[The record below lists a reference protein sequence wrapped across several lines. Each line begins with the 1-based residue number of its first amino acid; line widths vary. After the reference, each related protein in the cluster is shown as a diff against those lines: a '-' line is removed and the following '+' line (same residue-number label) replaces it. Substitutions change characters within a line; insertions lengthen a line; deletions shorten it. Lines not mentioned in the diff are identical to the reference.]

1 MEDTQAVDWDVEE
14 EEETEQSNESSG
26 YILEPIGRLHI
37 FSGAHG
43 PEKDFPLFLGKNVIG
58 RLPDC
63 SVTLPFPS
71 ISKQHAVIEISAWNK
86 APVLQDC
93 GSLNG
98 TQILRPPKVLSPGL
112 SHRLRD
118 QELILFADLPCQY
131 HRLDV
136 RPPCVSRGPL
146 TVEATPRVQEETQ
159 PSRLPLAEDSEEEV
173 DFSKGCVVKESR
185 TTSSSLATVVP
196 ESDEEGPS
204 LAPGDSFAF
213 NLDSDTDEEE
223 DQQPAARE
231 ASSAA
236 RKCAAAEAEQPEAS
250 GITTDTWLGKVQ
262 PLGEIDKDPK
272 VKRDTGNRVV
282 PVGVIL
288 ERSQPPGDNSD
299 TDVDEENRPPGKTAE
314 AHLERVQPSGFL
326 DSDTDVEEEGI
337 PATPAVVPMKK
348 RQVFHGV
355 GTRSPG
361 TLGLAHLQESPA
373 GSDTDMEEGEAPLAV
388 PLERSQTSMVI
399 DSDTDDEEEVS
410 AALTLA
416 RLKESGAVSWNR
428 NADIEKDRV
437 QPVLLQEKSLT
448 TSERDS
454 DTDMEEGLPVEKRET
469 VLNGQTDKEETLV
482 IANSENRQTPLR
494 DNDVGEEADMSSPG
508 VLLERSQAASTTG
521 DINIEVKQE
530 VPSGPAVI
538 CWGKHQVLVKGTNQ
552 TDKEAKQESAKL
564 PIMPLEAVQSS
575 DEDGETDMEVDMSSE
590 VADVRKSQLLGE
602 GDAETE
608 RATAVL
614 ESEGTLKV
622 GAYGGSQVQ
631 QMVVH
636 TGASGEPLQPQ
647 SEGYPLTGKEKKPH
661 MSEAKDSKDS
671 HDDSEDLDLQA
682 TQCFVERESQNL
694 DGALDEPW
702 EVLATQPFCPRESE
716 ATEPQ
721 LIATHLEANGSCL
734 SPPRATP
741 QDQHPENPVHTEP
754 LGIQG
759 REIQT
764 VEKDM
769 GTRKETERVTPEK
782 GPLERE
788 IREGPPEGERKDVM
802 EEEEKTRGIQDREQ
816 KQALAEDTQ
825 ESGKKAKS
833 KSPERYREN
842 SKVEM
847 EISEETEKT
856 EIEKQTLTREV
867 FEKVVEKPV
876 PEKMCEAAELEVNLE
891 RGETEGGNQDQK
903 GQATS
908 PTPEPGVGAEEL
920 QGLASVPVVSGNQ
933 SGGGREAL
941 VSPRRQQRGH
951 LNYKMLPA
959 ETSSMGDPESPDAC
973 LPATM
978 PEALALPLNSFSSQ
992 SQKHPELQS
1001 LLSPL
1006 SSFEPPIPRTRYK
1019 RSQETPEPP
1028 LSSELEPFP
1037 PKPSVRPRRSS
1048 RMTPSPLSS
1057 AALELS
1063 SIAPKAQP
1071 ATPKSTSRATKGRTH
1086 KSSDKTPKLQP
1097 FTPTEQPITP
1107 TPTSRVPRVK
1117 TNRSSVK
1124 TPESVVHTAPEL
1136 QPSTSTDQPDTPKLT
1151 SQVTR
1156 GRSLRSSV
1164 NTPEPVFPIAPEL
1177 QSSASTDQPVI
1188 PKPTSRVTR
1197 GRTCRS
1203 SVKTPEPVF
1212 SVTPELQTS
1221 TPTEQLLTSK
1231 PTFVDSQGGTHRSS
1245 VNTPEPILPTDSELQ
1260 PSTSSDQP
1268 ITLQPPSRVT
1278 RGRTH
1283 RTSVKTP
1290 EPILLTGPKV
1300 QPSTS
1305 TDHQPVAPQ
1314 LTSRVTRGRTLRSS
1328 VKTPEP
1334 IVPTAP
1340 ELQPSTSAE
1349 QPVTPKST
1357 SWPTRGR
1364 THRSSVKTPE
1374 VVVTTA
1380 PELQPSTSINQP
1392 ITHKPTSRISRGRT
1406 RKSVET
1412 PEPVEPSAPDL
1423 EPPNSTDQPVAS
1435 KAVCQSGALESSALS
1450 AATLPVTPEF
1460 HPSVTKDQP
1469 VPFEPTQTSCTRRQ
1483 RAAGKHGSLTALIVH
1498 KPSSAPPEPKCR
1510 SSRNQRPRAQRASE
1524 CLGTVPEPSFPQL
1537 PEAPIHASQIQKV
1550 EAAGTSGFVPEP
1562 PPKASRSR
1570 KRPSTTIDSPPLQK
1584 RPQRG
1589 DVSQETMFPKEE
1601 EEDPEE
1607 MPVKEEDIVIPDKRR
1622 RDQTEEEPKGIPSRS
1637 LRRTKSNQESAAPKV
1652 LFTGVVDARGERTVL
1667 ALGGSLASSV
1677 AEASHLVTDRIRRT
1691 VKFLCALGKGIPI
1704 LSLDW
1709 LHQSRKA
1716 GCFLPPDQ
1724 YVVSDPEQEKNFGFN
1739 LRDALHRSRERRLL
1753 EGYEIHVTPGVQPPP
1768 SQMGEII
1775 SCCGGTVLSSMPRTY
1790 KGLTKL
1796 LRLTLNS

>member
-769 GTRKETERVTPEK
+769 
-782 GPLERE
+782 
-788 IREGPPEGERKDVM
+788 
-802 EEEEKTRGIQDREQ
+802 
-816 KQALAEDTQ
+816 
-825 ESGKKAKS
+825 
-833 KSPERYREN
+833 
-842 SKVEM
+842 
-847 EISEETEKT
+847 
-856 EIEKQTLTREV
+856 
-867 FEKVVEKPV
+867 
-876 PEKMCEAAELEVNLE
+876 
-891 RGETEGGNQDQK
+891 
-903 GQATS
+903 
-908 PTPEPGVGAEEL
+908 
-920 QGLASVPVVSGNQ
+920 
-933 SGGGREAL
+933 
-941 VSPRRQQRGH
+941 GH

-1790 KGLTKL
+1790 KPQRVVITCPQDFPRCSIPSRVGLPL
-1796 LRLTLNS
+1796 LSPEFLLTGVLKQEAKPEAFVLSTLEMRST

>member
-159 PSRLPLAEDSEEEV
+159 PSRLPLAEDSEEEE
-173 DFSKGCVVKESR
+173 DFSKGCMVKESR

-223 DQQPAARE
+223 GQQPAARE

-236 RKCAAAEAEQPEAS
+236 RKCAVAEAEQPEAS
-250 GITTDTWLGKVQ
+250 GITTETWLGKVQ
-262 PLGEIDKDPK
+262 PPGEIDKDTK

-282 PVGVIL
+282 PVGLIL
-288 ERSQPPGDNSD
+288 ERSQLPGDNSD

-416 RLKESGAVSWNR
+416 RLKESGAVLWNR

-469 VLNGQTDKEETLV
+469 VLNGHTDKEETLV
-482 IANSENRQTPLR
+482 IANSENGQTPLR

-521 DINIEVKQE
+521 DIKIEVKQE

-538 CWGKHQVLVKGTNQ
+538 CWGKYQVLVKGTNQ

-575 DEDGETDMEVDMSSE
+575 DEDGETDMEVGMSSE

-647 SEGYPLTGKEKKPH
+647 TEGYPLTGKEKKPH

-741 QDQHPENPVHTEP
+741 QDQHPESPVHTEP

-769 GTRKETERVTPEK
+769 GTQKETERVTPEK

-847 EISEETEKT
+847 EISEETEET

-876 PEKMCEAAELEVNLE
+876 PERMCEATELEVNLE

-908 PTPEPGVGAEEL
+908 PTPEPGVRAEEL
-920 QGLASVPVVSGNQ
+920 QGLASAPVVSGNQ
-933 SGGGREAL
+933 SGGGRGAP
-941 VSPRRQQRGH
+941 VSPTRQQRGH

-959 ETSSMGDPESPDAC
+959 ETTSMGDPESPDAC

-1006 SSFEPPIPRTRYK
+1006 SSSEPPIPRT
-1019 RSQETPEPP
+1019 
-1028 LSSELEPFP
+1028 
-1037 PKPSVRPRRSS
+1037 
-1048 RMTPSPLSS
+1048 
-1057 AALELS
+1057 
-1063 SIAPKAQP
+1063 
-1071 ATPKSTSRATKGRTH
+1071 
-1086 KSSDKTPKLQP
+1086 
-1097 FTPTEQPITP
+1097 
-1107 TPTSRVPRVK
+1107 
-1117 TNRSSVK
+1117 
-1124 TPESVVHTAPEL
+1124 
-1136 QPSTSTDQPDTPKLT
+1136 
-1151 SQVTR
+1151 
-1156 GRSLRSSV
+1156 
-1164 NTPEPVFPIAPEL
+1164 
-1177 QSSASTDQPVI
+1177 
-1188 PKPTSRVTR
+1188 
-1197 GRTCRS
+1197 
-1203 SVKTPEPVF
+1203 
-1212 SVTPELQTS
+1212 
-1221 TPTEQLLTSK
+1221 
-1231 PTFVDSQGGTHRSS
+1231 
-1245 VNTPEPILPTDSELQ
+1245 
-1260 PSTSSDQP
+1260 
-1268 ITLQPPSRVT
+1268 
-1278 RGRTH
+1278 
-1283 RTSVKTP
+1283 
-1290 EPILLTGPKV
+1290 
-1300 QPSTS
+1300 
-1305 TDHQPVAPQ
+1305 
-1314 LTSRVTRGRTLRSS
+1314 
-1328 VKTPEP
+1328 
-1334 IVPTAP
+1334 
-1340 ELQPSTSAE
+1340 
-1349 QPVTPKST
+1349 
-1357 SWPTRGR
+1357 
-1364 THRSSVKTPE
+1364 
-1374 VVVTTA
+1374 
-1380 PELQPSTSINQP
+1380 
-1392 ITHKPTSRISRGRT
+1392 
-1406 RKSVET
+1406 
-1412 PEPVEPSAPDL
+1412 
-1423 EPPNSTDQPVAS
+1423 
-1435 KAVCQSGALESSALS
+1435 
-1450 AATLPVTPEF
+1450 
-1460 HPSVTKDQP
+1460 
-1469 VPFEPTQTSCTRRQ
+1469 
-1483 RAAGKHGSLTALIVH
+1483 
-1498 KPSSAPPEPKCR
+1498 SSAPPEPKCR
-1510 SSRNQRPRAQRASE
+1510 SSRNQRPRAQRAAE

-1607 MPVKEEDIVIPDKRR
+1607 IPVKEEDIVIPDKRR

-1790 KGLTKL
+1790 KPQRVVITCPQDFPRCSIPSRVGLPL
-1796 LRLTLNS
+1796 LSPEFLLTGVLKQEAKPEAFVLSTLEMRST

>member
-223 DQQPAARE
+223 GQQPAARE

-482 IANSENRQTPLR
+482 IANSENGQTPLR

-647 SEGYPLTGKEKKPH
+647 SEGYPLAGKEKKPH

-716 ATEPQ
+716 ATEPR

-741 QDQHPENPVHTEP
+741 QDQHPESPVHTEP

-769 GTRKETERVTPEK
+769 
-782 GPLERE
+782 
-788 IREGPPEGERKDVM
+788 
-802 EEEEKTRGIQDREQ
+802 
-816 KQALAEDTQ
+816 
-825 ESGKKAKS
+825 
-833 KSPERYREN
+833 
-842 SKVEM
+842 
-847 EISEETEKT
+847 
-856 EIEKQTLTREV
+856 
-867 FEKVVEKPV
+867 
-876 PEKMCEAAELEVNLE
+876 
-891 RGETEGGNQDQK
+891 
-903 GQATS
+903 
-908 PTPEPGVGAEEL
+908 
-920 QGLASVPVVSGNQ
+920 
-933 SGGGREAL
+933 
-941 VSPRRQQRGH
+941 GH

-1086 KSSDKTPKLQP
+1086 KSSDKTPELQP

-1283 RTSVKTP
+1283 RTSVKTS

-1305 TDHQPVAPQ
+1305 TDHQLVAPQ

-1392 ITHKPTSRISRGRT
+1392 ITHKPTSRISQGRT
-1406 RKSVET
+1406 CKSVET

-1510 SSRNQRPRAQRASE
+1510 SSRNQRPRAQRAAE

-1562 PPKASRSR
+1562 PPKATRSR

-1607 MPVKEEDIVIPDKRR
+1607 MPVKEEDTVIPDKRR
-1622 RDQTEEEPKGIPSRS
+1622 RDQTEEEPKGIPGRS

-1790 KGLTKL
+1790 KPQRVVITCPQDFPRCSIPSRVGLPL
-1796 LRLTLNS
+1796 LSPEFLLTGVLKQEAKPEAFVLSTLEMSST

>member
-136 RPPCVSRGPL
+136 RPPYVSRGPL
-146 TVEATPRVQEETQ
+146 TVEATPKVQEEPQ
-159 PSRLPLAEDSEEEV
+159 PSRLPLAEDSEEEE

-223 DQQPAARE
+223 GQQPAARE

-250 GITTDTWLGKVQ
+250 GITTDMWLGKVQ
-262 PLGEIDKDPK
+262 PPGEIDKDTK

-282 PVGVIL
+282 PVGLIL
-288 ERSQPPGDNSD
+288 ERSQLPEDSSD

-355 GTRSPG
+355 GTRSPA
-361 TLGLAHLQESPA
+361 TLGSAHLQESPA
-373 GSDTDMEEGEAPLAV
+373 GSDTDMEEGEAPLAI

-416 RLKESGAVSWNR
+416 RLKESGAVLWNR

-437 QPVLLQEKSLT
+437 QPVLLQKKSLT

-469 VLNGQTDKEETLV
+469 VLNGHTDKEETLV
-482 IANSENRQTPLR
+482 IANSENGQTPLR

-521 DINIEVKQE
+521 NINIEVKQE

-575 DEDGETDMEVDMSSE
+575 DEDGETDMEVGMSSE

-614 ESEGTLKV
+614 ESEGTPKV

-647 SEGYPLTGKEKKPH
+647 TEGYPLTGKEKKPH

-741 QDQHPENPVHTEP
+741 QDQHPESPVHTEP

-769 GTRKETERVTPEK
+769 G
-782 GPLERE
+782 
-788 IREGPPEGERKDVM
+788 
-802 EEEEKTRGIQDREQ
+802 
-816 KQALAEDTQ
+816 
-825 ESGKKAKS
+825 
-833 KSPERYREN
+833 
-842 SKVEM
+842 
-847 EISEETEKT
+847 
-856 EIEKQTLTREV
+856 
-867 FEKVVEKPV
+867 
-876 PEKMCEAAELEVNLE
+876 
-891 RGETEGGNQDQK
+891 
-903 GQATS
+903 
-908 PTPEPGVGAEEL
+908 
-920 QGLASVPVVSGNQ
+920 
-933 SGGGREAL
+933 
-941 VSPRRQQRGH
+941 H

-959 ETSSMGDPESPDAC
+959 ETTSMGDPESPDAC

-1006 SSFEPPIPRTRYK
+1006 SSSELPIPRTRYK

-1028 LSSELEPFP
+1028 QSSELEPFP
-1037 PKPSVRPRRSS
+1037 QKPSVRPRRSS

-1063 SIAPKAQP
+1063 SIAPTAQP
-1071 ATPKSTSRATKGRTH
+1071 AAPKSTSRATKGRTH
-1086 KSSDKTPKLQP
+1086 KSSDKTPELQP
-1097 FTPTEQPITP
+1097 FSPTEQPITP

-1124 TPESVVHTAPEL
+1124 IPESIVHTAPEL

-1151 SQVTR
+1151 SRVTR
-1156 GRSLRSSV
+1156 GRTLRSSV
-1164 NTPEPVFPIAPEL
+1164 NTPEPVLPIAPEL
-1177 QSSASTDQPVI
+1177 QSFASTDQPVI

-1231 PTFVDSQGGTHRSS
+1231 PTFVDSQGRTHRSS

-1268 ITLQPPSRVT
+1268 VTPQPPSRVT

-1328 VKTPEP
+1328 VKTPET

-1380 PELQPSTSINQP
+1380 PELQPSTSINHP
-1392 ITHKPTSRISRGRT
+1392 ITHKPTSRISRGRIH
-1406 RKSVET
+1406 KSVET
-1412 PEPVEPSAPDL
+1412 PEPVEPSASDL
-1423 EPPNSTDQPVAS
+1423 ELPNSTDQPVAS
-1435 KAVCQSGALESSALS
+1435 KAVCQSGALESLTLS

-1460 HPSVTKDQP
+1460 HPSVTTDQP

-1510 SSRNQRPRAQRASE
+1510 SSRNQRPRAQRAAE
-1524 CLGTVPEPSFPQL
+1524 CLGTIPEPSFPQL

-1550 EAAGTSGFVPEP
+1550 EAAGTSGFIPEP

-1775 SCCGGTVLSSMPRTY
+1775 SCCGGIVLSSMPRTY
-1790 KGLTKL
+1790 KPQRVVITCPQDFPRCSIPSRVGLPL
-1796 LRLTLNS
+1796 LSPEFLLTGVLKQEAKPEAFVLSTLEMRST

>member
-223 DQQPAARE
+223 GQQPAARE

-482 IANSENRQTPLR
+482 IANSENGQTPLR

-647 SEGYPLTGKEKKPH
+647 SEGYPLAGKEKKPH

-694 DGALDEPW
+694 D
-702 EVLATQPFCPRESE
+702 
-716 ATEPQ
+716 
-721 LIATHLEANGSCL
+721 
-734 SPPRATP
+734 
-741 QDQHPENPVHTEP
+741 
-754 LGIQG
+754 
-759 REIQT
+759 
-764 VEKDM
+764 
-769 GTRKETERVTPEK
+769 
-782 GPLERE
+782 
-788 IREGPPEGERKDVM
+788 
-802 EEEEKTRGIQDREQ
+802 
-816 KQALAEDTQ
+816 
-825 ESGKKAKS
+825 
-833 KSPERYREN
+833 
-842 SKVEM
+842 
-847 EISEETEKT
+847 
-856 EIEKQTLTREV
+856 
-867 FEKVVEKPV
+867 
-876 PEKMCEAAELEVNLE
+876 
-891 RGETEGGNQDQK
+891 
-903 GQATS
+903 
-908 PTPEPGVGAEEL
+908 
-920 QGLASVPVVSGNQ
+920 
-933 SGGGREAL
+933 
-941 VSPRRQQRGH
+941 GH

-1086 KSSDKTPKLQP
+1086 KSSDKTPELQP

-1283 RTSVKTP
+1283 RTSVKTS

-1305 TDHQPVAPQ
+1305 TDHQLVAPQ

-1392 ITHKPTSRISRGRT
+1392 ITHKPTSRISQGRT
-1406 RKSVET
+1406 CKSVET

-1510 SSRNQRPRAQRASE
+1510 SSRNQRPRAQRAAE

-1562 PPKASRSR
+1562 PPKATRSR

-1607 MPVKEEDIVIPDKRR
+1607 MPVKEEDTVIPDKRR
-1622 RDQTEEEPKGIPSRS
+1622 RDQTEEEPKGIPGRS

-1790 KGLTKL
+1790 KPQRVVITCPQDFPRCSIPSRVGLPL
-1796 LRLTLNS
+1796 LSPEFLLTGVLKQEAKPEAFVLSTLEMSST

>member
-204 LAPGDSFAF
+204 LAVLGGDSFAF

-223 DQQPAARE
+223 GQQPAARE

-250 GITTDTWLGKVQ
+250 GITTDTWPGKVQ

-482 IANSENRQTPLR
+482 IANSENGQTPLR

-636 TGASGEPLQPQ
+636 TGTSGEPLQPQ

-741 QDQHPENPVHTEP
+741 QDQHPESPVHTEP

-769 GTRKETERVTPEK
+769 
-782 GPLERE
+782 
-788 IREGPPEGERKDVM
+788 
-802 EEEEKTRGIQDREQ
+802 
-816 KQALAEDTQ
+816 
-825 ESGKKAKS
+825 
-833 KSPERYREN
+833 
-842 SKVEM
+842 
-847 EISEETEKT
+847 
-856 EIEKQTLTREV
+856 
-867 FEKVVEKPV
+867 
-876 PEKMCEAAELEVNLE
+876 
-891 RGETEGGNQDQK
+891 
-903 GQATS
+903 
-908 PTPEPGVGAEEL
+908 
-920 QGLASVPVVSGNQ
+920 
-933 SGGGREAL
+933 
-941 VSPRRQQRGH
+941 GH

-1019 RSQETPEPP
+1019 RSQETPAPP

-1086 KSSDKTPKLQP
+1086 KSSDKTPELQP

-1197 GRTCRS
+1197 GRT
-1203 SVKTPEPVF
+1203 
-1212 SVTPELQTS
+1212 
-1221 TPTEQLLTSK
+1221 
-1231 PTFVDSQGGTHRSS
+1231 
-1245 VNTPEPILPTDSELQ
+1245 
-1260 PSTSSDQP
+1260 
-1268 ITLQPPSRVT
+1268 
-1278 RGRTH
+1278 H

-1305 TDHQPVAPQ
+1305 TDHQAVAPQ

-1392 ITHKPTSRISRGRT
+1392 ITHKPISRISRGRT

-1450 AATLPVTPEF
+1450 AATFPVTPEF

-1483 RAAGKHGSLTALIVH
+1483 RASGKHGSLTALIVH

-1510 SSRNQRPRAQRASE
+1510 SSRNQRPRAQRAAE

-1607 MPVKEEDIVIPDKRR
+1607 MPVKEEVRKGLEDSKLGGRASGLRLSHQGIFQYQDIVIPDKRR

-1637 LRRTKSNQESAAPKV
+1637 LRRTKSNQESAVPKV

-1790 KGLTKL
+1790 KPQRVVITCPQDFPRCSIPSRVGLPL
-1796 LRLTLNS
+1796 LSPEFLLTGVLKQEAKPEAFVLSTLEMRST

>member
-223 DQQPAARE
+223 GQQPAARE

-482 IANSENRQTPLR
+482 IANSENGQTPLR

-647 SEGYPLTGKEKKPH
+647 SEGYPLAGKEKKPH

-716 ATEPQ
+716 ATEPR

-741 QDQHPENPVHTEP
+741 QDQHPESPVHTEP

-1006 SSFEPPIPRTRYK
+1006 SSFEPPIPRT
-1019 RSQETPEPP
+1019 
-1028 LSSELEPFP
+1028 
-1037 PKPSVRPRRSS
+1037 
-1048 RMTPSPLSS
+1048 
-1057 AALELS
+1057 
-1063 SIAPKAQP
+1063 
-1071 ATPKSTSRATKGRTH
+1071 
-1086 KSSDKTPKLQP
+1086 
-1097 FTPTEQPITP
+1097 
-1107 TPTSRVPRVK
+1107 
-1117 TNRSSVK
+1117 
-1124 TPESVVHTAPEL
+1124 
-1136 QPSTSTDQPDTPKLT
+1136 
-1151 SQVTR
+1151 
-1156 GRSLRSSV
+1156 
-1164 NTPEPVFPIAPEL
+1164 
-1177 QSSASTDQPVI
+1177 
-1188 PKPTSRVTR
+1188 
-1197 GRTCRS
+1197 
-1203 SVKTPEPVF
+1203 
-1212 SVTPELQTS
+1212 
-1221 TPTEQLLTSK
+1221 
-1231 PTFVDSQGGTHRSS
+1231 
-1245 VNTPEPILPTDSELQ
+1245 
-1260 PSTSSDQP
+1260 
-1268 ITLQPPSRVT
+1268 
-1278 RGRTH
+1278 
-1283 RTSVKTP
+1283 
-1290 EPILLTGPKV
+1290 
-1300 QPSTS
+1300 
-1305 TDHQPVAPQ
+1305 
-1314 LTSRVTRGRTLRSS
+1314 
-1328 VKTPEP
+1328 
-1334 IVPTAP
+1334 
-1340 ELQPSTSAE
+1340 
-1349 QPVTPKST
+1349 
-1357 SWPTRGR
+1357 
-1364 THRSSVKTPE
+1364 
-1374 VVVTTA
+1374 
-1380 PELQPSTSINQP
+1380 
-1392 ITHKPTSRISRGRT
+1392 
-1406 RKSVET
+1406 
-1412 PEPVEPSAPDL
+1412 
-1423 EPPNSTDQPVAS
+1423 
-1435 KAVCQSGALESSALS
+1435 
-1450 AATLPVTPEF
+1450 
-1460 HPSVTKDQP
+1460 
-1469 VPFEPTQTSCTRRQ
+1469 
-1483 RAAGKHGSLTALIVH
+1483 
-1498 KPSSAPPEPKCR
+1498 SSAPPEPKCR
-1510 SSRNQRPRAQRASE
+1510 SSRNQRPRAQRAAE

-1562 PPKASRSR
+1562 PPKATRSR

-1607 MPVKEEDIVIPDKRR
+1607 MPVKEEDTVIPDKRR
-1622 RDQTEEEPKGIPSRS
+1622 RDQTEEEPKGIPGRS

-1790 KGLTKL
+1790 KPQRVVITCPQDFPRCSIPSRVGLPL
-1796 LRLTLNS
+1796 LSPEFLLTGVLKQEAKPEAFVLSTLEMSST